1 MAVLIR
7 NGEIINADSRFH
19 ADILVEGETI
29 SRIGKNIEAPAGA
42 TVIDAKGKYVFPG
55 FIDPHVHIHLPF
67 MGTLAKDTYETA
79 SIAALAGGTTT
90 LIEMICPRG
99 RTILGRPT
107 SYGVARR
114 RKSACDFTFHM
125 GVTRFDGRTA
135 DQLKNRLSRC
145 SQLQGIPRLQRGVWG
160 DRRGTLSNSQVR
172 SAIEGDHH
180 RTLRKS

>member
-42 TVIDAKGKYVFPG
+42 IVIDAKGKYVFPG
-55 FIDPHVHIHLPF
+55 FIDPHIHIHLPF

-90 LIEMICPRG
+90 LIEMICPSRADD
-99 RTILGRPT
+99 PWA
-107 SYGVARR
+107 SYELWRSKAEG
-114 RKSACDFTFHM
+114 KSACDFTFHM

-135 DQLKNRLSRC
+135 DQLKKS
-145 SQLQGIPRLQRGVWG
+145 SQSV
-160 DRRGTLSNSQVR
+160 
-172 SAIEGDHH
+172 
-180 RTLRKS
+180 